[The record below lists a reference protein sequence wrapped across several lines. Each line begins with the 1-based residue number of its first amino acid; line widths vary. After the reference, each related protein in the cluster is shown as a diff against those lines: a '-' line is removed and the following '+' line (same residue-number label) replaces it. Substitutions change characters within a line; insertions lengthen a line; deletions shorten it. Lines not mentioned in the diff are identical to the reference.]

1 MCGTGRPGRRG
12 VKISARDRGAKH
24 VQHYDP
30 AASGSGMPS
39 GPAGCSHPALP
50 AGTQARQAFGSATHS
65 PRRPD
70 GGGTGL
76 NFRRVDGRSRQVGG
90 KGRGV
95 RVAVSQARVRR
106 TCRRL
111 GDHSLSGRI
120 CGRAFRPGA
129 HPAVERAALRGALR
143 ARKGTG
149 AAGAQAGPRA
159 LASGLGPTLGFG

>member
-12 VKISARDRGAKH
+12 VKMSARDRGAKH

-120 CGRAFRPGA
+120 CGRAFRPGS

-143 ARKGTG
+143 TRKGAG